1 MEVPVRLGLAV
12 LLLFLLLAPP
22 EPAEAAGVPQ
32 ASAIRFAASGQRT
45 RATVELDRPVSFRTF
60 TVGNPQRLIVDLPE
74 IDWKVRSDTGRRPGG
89 LVVAQRHGLFSP
101 GRSRLVLDLAAPFKV
116 VAQALLPPAPG
127 TRLYRLVIDLEPL
140 FPIVPDTTTR
150 MAAAPPGPPPA
161 VPLRRPHDVPAAPVE
176 EPVAALVAAEP
187 EPAALP
193 PVAPNPVRVA
203 AATPSIPDP
212 PAASPLVPDLAPRS
226 PSAMEPDPNAADAQV
241 ALAVPPPPTALSQPG
256 SLPVIVIDP
265 GHGGVD
271 PGAIGVG
278 GVREKVI
285 VLEMAHALRDLLTG
299 SGRYRVVLTRE
310 DDSFLR
316 LRERIA
322 RSREAQGDLFISLH
336 ADSLRLGAQRGSAV
350 YTLSET
356 ASDEEA
362 GRLASKENKSDI
374 LADTDLSHHDPVV
387 TSILI
392 DLAQRET
399 NNRSIGFA
407 DLLAEEL
414 AAVTP
419 LVHRHQRFAGFAVLK
434 SPDTPSVLLEL
445 GYLSNRDDAH
455 NLSQPGYR
463 AKLAGAVLK
472 ALDRQFGWPGQ

>member
-1 MEVPVRLGLAV
+1 
-12 LLLFLLLAPP
+12 
-22 EPAEAAGVPQ
+22 
-32 ASAIRFAASGQRT
+32 
-45 RATVELDRPVSFRTF
+45 
-60 TVGNPQRLIVDLPE
+60 
-74 IDWKVRSDTGRRPGG
+74 
-89 LVVAQRHGLFSP
+89 
-101 GRSRLVLDLAAPFKV
+101 
-116 VAQALLPPAPG
+116 
-127 TRLYRLVIDLEPL
+127 
-140 FPIVPDTTTR
+140 
-150 MAAAPPGPPPA
+150 
-161 VPLRRPHDVPAAPVE
+161 
-176 EPVAALVAAEP
+176 
-187 EPAALP
+187 
-193 PVAPNPVRVA
+193 
-203 AATPSIPDP
+203 
-212 PAASPLVPDLAPRS
+212 
-226 PSAMEPDPNAADAQV
+226 
-241 ALAVPPPPTALSQPG
+241 
-256 SLPVIVIDP
+256 
-265 GHGGVD
+265 
-271 PGAIGVG
+271 VG

-322 RSREAQGDLFISLH
+322 RSRESQGDLFISLH

>member
-1 MEVPVRLGLAV
+1 MRLALALAV
-12 LLLFLLLAPP
+12 LLLLLAPAGGP
-22 EPAEAAGVPQ
+22 HAAGVPE
-32 ASAIRFAASGQRT
+32 ASAIRFTVSGQRT
-45 RATVELDRPVSFRTF
+45 RAVLELDRPVSFRTF
-60 TVGNPQRLIVDLPE
+60 TVGSPQRLIIDLPE
-74 IDWKVRSDTGRRPGG
+74 IEWKLRGGGGRRPGG
-89 LVVAQRHGLFSP
+89 LVTAERHGLFAP
-101 GRSRLVLDLAAPFKV
+101 GRSRLVLDLAAPFRV
-116 VAQALLPPAPG
+116 VGQALLPPAAG
-127 TRLYRLVIDLEPL
+127 SRVYRLVIDLEPL
-140 FPIVPDTTTR
+140 VPLETVS
-150 MAAAPPGPPPA
+150 AARLPPAATARQPPA
-161 VPLRRPHDVPAAPVE
+161 VPLRRPFDPPPASPPE
-176 EPVAALVAAEP
+176 TLPALVAAEP
-187 EPAALP
+187 EP
-193 PVAPNPVRVA
+193 
-203 AATPSIPDP
+203 
-212 PAASPLVPDLAPRS
+212 PAASPAPATAAAPAAAPPLVPDLAPRA
-226 PSAMEPDPNAADAQV
+226 PSDLEPEQVARGVQV
-241 ALAVPPPPTALSQPG
+241 ALAVPPAPTALSQPG

-271 PGAIGVG
+271 PGAVGVG
-278 GVREKVI
+278 GVLEKNI
-285 VLEMAHALRDLLTG
+285 VLEMALALREVLTG
-299 SGRYRVVLTRE
+299 SGRYRVVLTRD

-322 RSREAQGDLFISLH
+322 RSREAGGDLFISLH
-336 ADSLRLGAQRGSAV
+336 ADSLRLSAQRGAAV

-414 AAVTP
+414 SAVTP

-434 SPDTPSVLLEL
+434 SPDTPSVLIEL
-445 GYLSNRDDAH
+445 GYLSNREDAH

-463 AKLAGAVLK
+463 ASIAGAVLR
-472 ALDRQFGWPGQ
+472 ALDRQFGWPSQ